1 MESVKKKRYITHL
14 VKREKRYK
22 VQPNLDSRTVL
33 RNIIDRK
40 LCADDR
46 AISIYISICTLK
58 LKVRALGLVVTIKIK
73 SGYIIRGANMEQ
85 KRTYVKN

>member
-1 MESVKKKRYITHL
+1 MLAKG
-14 VKREKRYK
+14 EKRYK

-46 AISIYISICTLK
+46 AISIYLYIYLSICTLK
-58 LKVRALGLVVTIKIK
+58 LKVRVLRALSLVVTIKREK
-73 SGYIIRGANMEQ
+73 SGFIIKDKTRS
-85 KRTYVKN
+85 KKKYF

>member
-1 MESVKKKRYITHL
+1 MKQKSDQKHNNNHHKHFFEDVTSFVQKSRKIGRMELIEEKHYKLLKG
-14 VKREKRYK
+14 EKRYK

-46 AISIYISICTLK
+46 AISIYLSIH
-58 LKVRALGLVVTIKIK
+58 
-73 SGYIIRGANMEQ
+73 
-85 KRTYVKN
+85 

>member
-1 MESVKKKRYITHL
+1 MELIEEKHYITQV
-14 VKREKRYK
+14 VKGEKRYK

-46 AISIYISICTLK
+46 AISIYLS
-58 LKVRALGLVVTIKIK
+58 VH
-73 SGYIIRGANMEQ
+73 
-85 KRTYVKN
+85 